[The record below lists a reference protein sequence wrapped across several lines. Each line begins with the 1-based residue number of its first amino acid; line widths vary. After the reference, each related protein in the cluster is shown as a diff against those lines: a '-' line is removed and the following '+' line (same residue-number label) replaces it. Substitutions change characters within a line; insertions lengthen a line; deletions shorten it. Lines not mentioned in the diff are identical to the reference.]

1 MSLFATISRYL
12 VGALFIFSGLIKL
25 NDPVGTAIKFEE
37 YFEVFAVDFG
47 NFFHLLVPMALF
59 FSVAF
64 SILEVVLGLAVLL
77 KYRMQITAW
86 ALLLLILFF
95 TFLTFY
101 SAYFNK
107 VTDCGCFGDAIK
119 LTPWESFNKD
129 LILVVLIGAIFFI
142 RNRFVSTFDNL
153 RGDLIV
159 GGTLIVCL
167 VVGIIAVEHLPYIDF
182 RAYAVGESIPRNLL
196 PQEDPIFEYT
206 FKKNNQVIKS
216 HTYLSENDGYTY
228 IDYKILNQDKAQAK
242 ITDYNIWNDEKDI
255 TQESL
260 EGLKLFVVMHDA
272 KKTHTES
279 LKNIKTLIESL
290 GNNGVE
296 PLIVTASDGP
306 TFEQFRHEWQLAVPY
321 YYGDATVLKT
331 IIRSNSGLVLL
342 QDGNVIGKWHY
353 NDVPNVAEINQLI
366 QSKVL

>member
-1 MSLFATISRYL
+1 VHFLF
-12 VGALFIFSGLIKL
+12 FSGLIKL

-77 KYRMQITAW
+77 KYRMQITIW
-86 ALLLLILFF
+86 ALLILILFF

-119 LTPWESFNKD
+119 LTPWESFTKD
-129 LILVVLIGAIFFI
+129 LILVVLIGSIFFI

-159 GGTLIVCL
+159 GGTLIVSL
-167 VVGIIAVEHLPYIDF
+167 VLGIIAVEQLPYIDF

-206 FKKNNQVIKS
+206 FKKNDHEIKS
-216 HTYLSENDGYTY
+216 QTYLSEKDGFTY

-296 PLIVTASDGP
+296 ALIVTASDGS

-353 NDVPNVAEINQLI
+353 NNVPSIAEINQLI
-366 QSKVL
+366 QS